1 MAERNGF
8 RTKKLLSVL
17 LSVTILLTAFA
28 GCGDK
33 TQANPPAD
41 TGRSS
46 ADAGSDNAAASGSEK
61 HIKVVLKTL
70 ASEYWAYVAKG
81 CEQAGKDLGVTV
93 DVLGASS
100 ETAYD
105 EQLNMIE
112 TTLSSGE
119 CDALVIAPLQADS
132 VATQIANVD
141 LPVIAIDTNVE
152 SDKVLSFVG
161 FDNEQ
166 MASMG
171 GAAAVD
177 AAKAAGWTEIK
188 AIGIAGV
195 QGDSTSEARMAG
207 YRKGIEE
214 SGGVYLAG
222 ETQYADGVSDK
233 AVASMEAIVQTYPEG
248 IAIIVANNDDMA
260 IGAARAAASHPAY
273 QNTIFLGCGG
283 NVAALDAIIQGNET
297 MTVAVDG
304 YDVGYLGVKA
314 AVEALDGAE
323 LEKFIASEATIVTA
337 DNAEEH
343 KAFVEKK
350 QNG

>member
-1 MAERNGF
+1 M
-8 RTKKLLSVL
+8 KKILSALLC
-17 LSVTILLTAFA
+17 VTMMLTLFV
-28 GCGDK
+28 GCGNN
-33 TQANPPAD
+33 TTVD
-41 TGRSS
+41 TDAS
-46 ADAGSDNAAASGSEK
+46 ADAPAADTEPTNTATQSGEK
-61 HIKVVLKTL
+61 NIKVILKTL

-81 CEQAGKDLGVTV
+81 CEQAGKDLNVTV

-105 EQLNMIE
+105 EQINMIE

-119 CDALVIAPLQADS
+119 CDALVIAPLQSDS

-152 SDKVLSFVG
+152 SDKVLSFIG

-166 MASMG
+166 MAAMG
-171 GAAAVD
+171 GEAAVA

-195 QGDSTSEARMAG
+195 QGDSTSESRMAG

-214 SGGVYLAG
+214 SGGVYLTD

-233 AVASMEAIVQTYPEG
+233 AVAAMEAIVQTHPEG

-260 IGAARAAASHPAY
+260 VGAARAAASYPAY

-314 AVEALDGAE
+314 AVEALDGKE

-343 KAFVEKK
+343 KASVEKK

>member
-1 MAERNGF
+1 M
-8 RTKKLLSVL
+8 KKILSVL
-17 LSVTILLTAFA
+17 LSAAMMLTLCT
-28 GCGDK
+28 GCGGN
-33 TQANPPAD
+33 TRAD
-41 TGRSS
+41 TGSS
-46 ADAGSDNAAASGSEK
+46 AADAGSNNGAGTGTEK

-81 CEQAGKDLGVTV
+81 CKQAGQDLGVAV

-100 ETAYD
+100 ETVYD
-105 EQLNMIE
+105 EQLNIID
-112 TTLSSGE
+112 TTLSTGE
-119 CDALVIAPLQADS
+119 CDAIVIAPLQADS
-132 VATQIANVD
+132 VASQIANID

-166 MASMG
+166 MAAMG
-171 GAAAVD
+171 GAAAVN
-177 AAKAAGWTEIK
+177 AAKAAGWIEIK

-195 QGDSTSEARMAG
+195 QGDSTSESRMAG

-214 SGGVYLAG
+214 SGGVYLAD

-233 AVASMEAIVQTYPEG
+233 AVTSMEAIVQTHPEG
-248 IAIIVANNDDMA
+248 VAIIVANNDDMA
-260 IGAARAAASHPAY
+260 IGAARAAASYPAY
-273 QNTIFLGCGG
+273 KDTIFLGCGG
-283 NVAALDAIIQGNET
+283 NVAALDAILQGNET

-323 LEKFIASEATIVTA
+323 LEKFIASEAAIVTA
-337 DNAEEH
+337 ENAEEH